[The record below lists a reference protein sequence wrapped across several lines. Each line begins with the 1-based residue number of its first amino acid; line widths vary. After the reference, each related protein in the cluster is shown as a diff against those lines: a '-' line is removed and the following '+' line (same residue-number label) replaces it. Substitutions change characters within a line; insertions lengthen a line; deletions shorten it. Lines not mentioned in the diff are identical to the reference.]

1 MVDVKHRVYKEW
13 SGCLIHGTA
22 PVPVSTSDL
31 HLERAYYL
39 LSQLEAPKYGTVQSY
54 DGAGISGG
62 PLHSIAVL
70 PKTMG
75 QGELWK
81 LLRWLIRTTP
91 EAQGLKQL
99 VAALAA
105 QGWRVADDGTL
116 RTGTTLVSGADIR
129 DEIAPP
135 NGKVPKAGPDW
146 EQAKRWAILFHTA
159 LSDPATFDGQKAY
172 AIEYLVRTKKA
183 TEAQFYGARP
193 LETLRVASTTNPD
206 PVNDISLIEDLA
218 MCVYH
223 AHSVNAPGPAA
234 ECLTDTLKVAPRGDR
249 FARRLIWTLGKK
261 AFGHWQDNTEGN
273 SRYDRTQQAAKRCG
287 LWPSEFFTGPSACM
301 PKDLGGTAP

>member
-1 MVDVKHRVYKEW
+1 MIDVKHRVYKEW

-75 QGELWK
+75 QGELWR
-81 LLRWLIRTTP
+81 LLRWLLRTTP
-91 EAQGLKQL
+91 EAPGLKQL
-99 VAALAA
+99 NAALTA

-116 RTGTTLVSGADIR
+116 RAGTALVSGADIR
-129 DEIAPP
+129 NEIAPP

-146 EQAKRWAILFHTA
+146 EQAKRWAILLHTA
-159 LSDPATFDGQKAY
+159 LSDPATFAGQKDY

-183 TEAQFYGARP
+183 TEAQFYGTRD
-193 LETLRVASTTNPD
+193 LMTLRVGAGGLSP
-206 PVNDISLIEDLA
+206 IEDLA

-223 AHSVNAPGPAA
+223 SHSVNAPGPASD
-234 ECLTDTLKVAPRGDR
+234 CLTATLKIAPSGDR
-249 FARRLIWTLGKK
+249 FARRLIWELGKK
-261 AFGHWQDNTEGN
+261 RFGHWQDNTEGN

-287 LWPSEFFTGPSACM
+287 LWPSEFFEGPNACM
-301 PKDLGGTAP
+301 PKNLGGTAP